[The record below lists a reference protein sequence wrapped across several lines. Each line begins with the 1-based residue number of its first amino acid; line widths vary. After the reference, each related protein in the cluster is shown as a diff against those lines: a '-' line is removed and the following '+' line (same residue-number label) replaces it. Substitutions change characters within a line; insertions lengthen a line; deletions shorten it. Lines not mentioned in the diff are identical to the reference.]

1 MRPAGPKRKPRTGRG
16 SPEHA
21 LTHSFDSSGANS
33 VQIAGPKGSDRKS
46 GRRWCGRRQDQLLH
60 LLRVQKPEVRSRSK
74 SKDWTRRTL
83 EDYGREHAS
92 TTQEPAF
99 LGWSDAQ
106 EESTVEGVTRSERK
120 SANRSSR
127 SKPRSPPGVR
137 RETDTCEVPHKRRSR
152 LVHLRKRIQPVIGA
166 AEGATRSRHCL
177 RFPEAPRYNEQE
189 LITGEP

>member
-21 LTHSFDSSGANS
+21 LTHSFDSSAANS

-60 LLRVQKPEVRSRSK
+60 LLGVQKPKCEAEVKAGPEGRLRTTGENTRRQHKNRHSWVGATHKKKALSK
-74 SKDWTRRTL
+74 ALLGQKENRRTVRHVQNPVRHPECGGRRTL
-83 EDYGREHAS
+83 VKCPTNEEVAS
-92 TTQEPAF
+92 
-99 LGWSDAQ
+99 SIC
-106 EESTVEGVTRSERK
+106 ESEY
-120 SANRSSR
+120 
-127 SKPRSPPGVR
+127 KP
-137 RETDTCEVPHKRRSR
+137 E
-152 LVHLRKRIQPVIGA
+152 IGA
-166 AEGATRSRHCL
+166 AEGATQSRHCL